1 MLARRQGRGFLYYP
15 TFTPNLRKYKNFKVS
30 KAAVKISFLWFTAAF
45 VIGIFEK
52 RIKYLK
58 KGIFCVKIKIKILI
72 NAQSIGK
79 SKYFVQKSKREA
91 M

>member
-1 MLARRQGRGFLYYP
+1 MDFQ
-15 TFTPNLRKYKNFKVS
+15 KYKNFKVS

-58 KGIFCVKIKIKILI
+58 KGILCAKIKMQVLK

-79 SKYFVQKSKREA
+79 SKYFVQKLK
-91 M
+91 